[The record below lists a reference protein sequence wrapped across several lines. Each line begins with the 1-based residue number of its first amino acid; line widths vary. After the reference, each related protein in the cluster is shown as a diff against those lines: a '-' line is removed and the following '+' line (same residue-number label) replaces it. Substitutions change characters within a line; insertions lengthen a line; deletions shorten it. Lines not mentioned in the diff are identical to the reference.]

1 MKIRYMADTN
11 EVEIF
16 ILENNRSDIS
26 ELEEVRVMN
35 DQTLELVHV
44 QKNRF
49 IQFKNPSEMQTFL
62 RPII

>member
-44 QKNRF
+44 QKSRF